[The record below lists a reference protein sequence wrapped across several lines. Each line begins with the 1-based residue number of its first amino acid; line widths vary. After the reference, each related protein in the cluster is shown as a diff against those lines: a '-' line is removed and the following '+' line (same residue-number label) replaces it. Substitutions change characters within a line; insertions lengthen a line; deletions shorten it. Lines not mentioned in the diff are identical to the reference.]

1 MTFERILVPLDG
13 SRRSASVVPYAV
25 DLAKRFGS
33 RVRLLAVQTG
43 THEPVHIARKEW
55 GAVGASP
62 REDDGLALRRYLDN
76 LAEQFHE
83 EALEVETEIR
93 RGAAAREILGAALEG
108 RCDLIAMSTRSRHG
122 LKRLVLGSVAE
133 EVMRKSHLPILLIT
147 A

>member
-13 SRRSASVVPYAV
+13 TRRSASVVPYAV

-33 RVRLLAVQTG
+33 RVCLLAVQTG
-43 THEPVHIARKEW
+43 TQEPVHVAREER
-55 GAVGASP
+55 GAVGAS
-62 REDDGLALRRYLDN
+62 RGEGDGLALRRYLDN

-93 RGAAAREILGAALEG
+93 HGVAAPEILAAALEG
-108 RCDLIAMSTRSRHG
+108 RCDLIAMSTRSRRG
-122 LKRLVLGSVAE
+122 LRRVVLGSVAE
-133 EVMRKSHLPILLIT
+133 EVLRKSRLPVLLVT